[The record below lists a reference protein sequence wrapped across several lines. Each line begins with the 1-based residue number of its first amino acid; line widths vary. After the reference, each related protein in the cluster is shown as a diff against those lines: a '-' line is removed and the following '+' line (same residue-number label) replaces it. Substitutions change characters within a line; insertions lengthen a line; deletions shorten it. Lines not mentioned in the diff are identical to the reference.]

1 MFLGA
6 PYVFSERLLV
16 GVIKKRPNRFVM
28 MVNVSG
34 SLERVHCPC
43 TGNIGNLDFEDSN
56 IPCLLS
62 INHSKTAKT
71 SHTVEAISLGNPDD
85 AEFNWIGI
93 NQNRANRIVEHFL
106 KAGALFGFKTKT
118 SSRKRKLGDDDIV
131 VKREVKIG
139 SSRIDFQ
146 VDFKGVRYL
155 IEVKTPLQWGM
166 GSENLQ
172 VREEEFCIDVER
184 EASKTFW

>member
-1 MFLGA
+1 
-6 PYVFSERLLV
+6 
-16 GVIKKRPNRFVM
+16 
-28 MVNVSG
+28 
-34 SLERVHCPC
+34 
-43 TGNIGNLDFEDSN
+43 
-56 IPCLLS
+56 
-62 INHSKTAKT
+62 
-71 SHTVEAISLGNPDD
+71 
-85 AEFNWIGI
+85 
-93 NQNRANRIVEHFL
+93 VEHFL